1 MSSILNS
8 PKLRILRNAFL
19 ESDISKSLYSANP
32 SRPTLSRSLSLLHT
46 AYCPKTFRS
55 SASHNTSQN
64 SYGYG
69 LEHPPSLNQENSLCC
84 VKSNP
89 YLFFSVTRCLEYL
102 SSGENL
108 AGCADL
114 VTSPDTTLCRV
125 YMRLPLASRV
135 YMRCMLSDY

>member
-1 MSSILNS
+1 
-8 PKLRILRNAFL
+8 
-19 ESDISKSLYSANP
+19 
-32 SRPTLSRSLSLLHT
+32 
-46 AYCPKTFRS
+46 
-55 SASHNTSQN
+55 
-64 SYGYG
+64 
-69 LEHPPSLNQENSLCC
+69 
-84 VKSNP
+84 
-89 YLFFSVTRCLEYL
+89 L